1 MHNNLNQPQ
10 QYHYGQLPLLKRRQI
25 TTMCPMNCHPTYC
38 GMIVEVEGDNVIAL
52 KGDPE
57 NPDSRGFL
65 CVRGRATPELV
76 KNPKRLLTPLRRVG
90 QRGEDAWEPVSWEEA
105 LSLIVNRIR
114 QTSRDRVGIWPGHG
128 SLVTGINRPLLMR
141 FGYMGGFQTWNP
153 AIVCWALGAY
163 GLALTGILEANTKED
178 MAAHSRTILF
188 WGANIASHPTTAP
201 HLVEARKRGAHIVH
215 IDCRRCEVSRHADEV
230 ILLRPGTD
238 AALALAMAQVIIS
251 EGLTDAA
258 FLTQHTLGFEAFA
271 EHVNSFTPE
280 WAAAI
285 TGIAA
290 ERIRHLARLYATQ
303 TPAIIVL
310 GGSSM
315 FKHQSGWEASR
326 AIACLPALTGQLG
339 IAGGGLGPRHRAFAH
354 ADGYADLQP
363 TDRRPPGDYIPNHMP
378 SIAAALAEGRI
389 DVLLLLGTNMLS
401 SFSAAGSVEKSL
413 SQVGLVVAYDI
424 FMNETIRRA
433 ADLVLPGT
441 IWLEELGLKDTAS
454 HIYLMER
461 ALPPEGEARPLI
473 QILRD
478 LARQLEISDYFPWGD
493 EEGYLNALL
502 SPQHIAPA
510 ESLTVEQ
517 LRRMGGHWLRSRL
530 SHVAYPDCHFH
541 TPSGK
546 VEFWSERA
554 RQSGLAP
561 LPTYTP
567 PHEHST
573 TPYTLQFRQG
583 RTLTAFHAFYDEGQA
598 LPSLAKANPEPELW
612 LHPQDAESREVKQG
626 DRILIY
632 NERGQFEARA
642 RVTGDVLPGVVWMR
656 DGWVGLNHLT
666 SGAPALSPAAS
677 DAIDP
682 YGLPGGQSA
691 YDALVEVRPM

>member
-1 MHNNLNQPQ
+1 MYNKPNQPDQFPYEQ
-10 QYHYGQLPLLKRRQI
+10 QSIMSRRQI

-38 GMIVEVEGDNVIAL
+38 GMLVEVEGDNVIAL
-52 KGDPE
+52 KGDQE

-65 CVRGRATPELV
+65 CVRGRATRELV
-76 KNPKRLLTPLRRVG
+76 KNSKRLLTPLRRVG
-90 QRGEDAWEPVSWEEA
+90 RRGEDAWEPVSWEEI
-105 LSLIVNRIR
+105 LSLIV
-114 QTSRDRVGIWPGHG
+114 TSIQLTSPDRVGIWPGHG

-141 FGYMGGFQTWNP
+141 FGYLAGFQTWNP

-178 MAAHSRTILF
+178 MAANSRTILF

-201 HLVEARKRGAHIVH
+201 HLVEARKRGARIVH

-230 ILLRPGTD
+230 ILIRPGTD
-238 AALALAMAQVIIS
+238 AALALAMAKVIIS
-251 EGLTDAA
+251 EGLTDST

-271 EHVNSFTPE
+271 EHVNPFTPE
-280 WAAAI
+280 WAAPI
-285 TGIAA
+285 TGLAS
-290 ERIRHLARLYATQ
+290 EHIRHLARLYATQ
-303 TPAIIVL
+303 TPAMIVL

-339 IAGGGLGPRHRAFAH
+339 IAGGGLGPRHRAFTH
-354 ADGYADLQP
+354 ADGYADLQAA
-363 TDRRPPGDYIPNHMP
+363 DKRPPGNYIPNHMP

-401 SFSAAGSVEKSL
+401 SFSDAGSIEKSM
-413 SQVGLVVAYDI
+413 SKVGLIVAYDI

-433 ADLVLPGT
+433 ADIVLPGT

-461 ALPPEGEARPLI
+461 ALPPAGGTRPLVR
-473 QILRD
+473 ILVD
-478 LARQLEISDYFPWGD
+478 LATKFGLSDYFPWHD

-502 SPQHIAPA
+502 SAQRTDSGEPL
-510 ESLTVEQ
+510 SVEH
-517 LRRMGGHWLRSRL
+517 LRRKGGYWQRSRL
-530 SHVAYPDCHFH
+530 SHVAYPDHHFH

-554 RQSGLAP
+554 RSSGLAP
-561 LPTYTP
+561 LPTYSP
-567 PHEHST
+567 PHGHST
-573 TPYTLQFRQG
+573 TPYALQFRQG
-583 RTLTAFHAFYDEGQA
+583 RTLTAFHSFYDEGQA

-612 LHPQDAESREVKQG
+612 LHPLDAESRGIRQG
-626 DRILIY
+626 SHVLLY

-642 RVTGDVLPGVVWMR
+642 RVTDDVLPGVVWMR

-666 SGAPALSPAAS
+666 NGAPALSPAAS

-682 YGLPGGQSA
+682 YGMPGGQSA
-691 YDALVEVRPM
+691 YDALVEVLPL